1 MPKNHYNYNP
11 NKVDLII
18 DGIRMYDFGEDGD
31 STTVEHNNRNAL
43 ITLKVLAA
51 SPLNVTLKRLA
62 SSAKEFG
69 VLVVD
74 GNFNGDIGSNASK
87 AHFVKIADFNAEKA
101 PKAREWQIRVID
113 LKETNDL
120 LK

>member
-1 MPKNHYNYNP
+1 MKSFENGGDGGGKMFRNMNY
-11 NKVDLII
+11 KLEKFWKESISII
-18 DGIRMYDFGEDGD
+18 SILLLSMNYKLEKFW
-31 STTVEHNNRNAL
+31 
-43 ITLKVLAA
+43 K
-51 SPLNVTLKRLA
+51 
-62 SSAKEFG
+62 
-69 VLVVD
+69 
-74 GNFNGDIGSNASK
+74 NASK

>member
-1 MPKNHYNYNP
+1 M
-11 NKVDLII
+11 
-18 DGIRMYDFGEDGD
+18 
-31 STTVEHNNRNAL
+31 
-43 ITLKVLAA
+43 
-51 SPLNVTLKRLA
+51 NVTLKRLA
-62 SSAKEFG
+62 SRAKEFG